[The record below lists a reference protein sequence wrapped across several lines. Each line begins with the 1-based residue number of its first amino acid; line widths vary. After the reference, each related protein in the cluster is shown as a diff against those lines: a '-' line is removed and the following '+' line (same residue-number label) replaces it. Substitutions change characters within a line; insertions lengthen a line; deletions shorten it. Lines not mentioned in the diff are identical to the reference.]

1 MIASKADKKF
11 IKYIILL
18 GGLSGYLI
26 NFYMFRSQ
34 LHDFG
39 DFIKAGELIWNQ
51 QDPYSQLM
59 YVNSPVSAV
68 YVYMFSKLF
77 FFLHFPIIIQVL
89 NVVGLYFFLNQVL
102 RPTPSNAIFLSF
114 ALLPF
119 LSPARALFANVQVTG
134 LVLGLLAFAISLSRR
149 SKPEFLIAIPM
160 WMAVELKP
168 HMALPII
175 LILVFERHIN
185 LKRITLLSSYV
196 VAAHTIVNLRF
207 GSLVDLIWIRKLMR
221 YSDSSY
227 KEGYEISYWKPLAI
241 YSGQVGFVKILSLTT
256 IIIFILCIIYFSLK
270 GKIDYAILMSLVF
283 PLQNSYLHL
292 YDLVPIALVLT
303 VLGLKN
309 KNVLAIV
316 PVLFLAQLFVL
327 KVLSQLITG
336 LFFFGYYLALTE
348 RRKNLIRNTAVLLV
362 TTGVAIGSYLMFN
375 GVSEELQI
383 VFTLVIPLT
392 ICLILIRNPMQGLLR
407 NDLSESDLAL
417 DAHKG
422 RSVRTDD
429 PQV

>member
-1 MIASKADKKF
+1 MIASKVDEKF
-11 IKYIILL
+11 LKYLVLL

-68 YVYMFSKLF
+68 YVYLLSKLF
-77 FFLHFPIIIQVL
+77 FFLHFPIFIQVL

-102 RPTPSNAIFLSF
+102 QPSLSNAIFLAF

-119 LSPARALFANVQVTG
+119 MSPARALIANVQVTG
-134 LVLGLLAFAISLSRR
+134 LVLGLLAFAIFLSRR

-168 HMALPII
+168 QMALPII
-175 LILVFERHIN
+175 LILVFERHLN
-185 LKRITLLSSYV
+185 LKRIALLSSYV
-196 VAAHTIVNLRF
+196 VAAHAIVSLRF
-207 GSLVDLIWIRKLMR
+207 GSQVDLNWIRKLMR

-227 KEGYEISYWKPLAI
+227 IEGYEISYWKPLAI
-241 YSGQVGFVKILSLTT
+241 YSGQEGLVKILSLTT
-256 IIIFILCIIYFSLK
+256 IIIFMLCIICFSLK
-270 GKIDYAILMSLVF
+270 GKIDYAILMSLLF

-309 KNVLAIV
+309 KNILAIV
-316 PVLFLAQLFVL
+316 PFLFLTQLFVL
-327 KVLSQLITG
+327 KVPSQLITG
-336 LFFFGYYLALTE
+336 LFFFAYFLVLTE
-348 RRKNLIRNTAVLLV
+348 RRKSLLRNTAVLLA
-362 TTGVAIGSYLMFN
+362 TTGVVIGSYLMFK

-383 VFTLVIPLT
+383 VFILVIPLT
-392 ICLILIRNPMQGLLR
+392 ICLILSRHQIQGLLR
-407 NDLSESDLAL
+407 NDFSKPDPAL
-417 DAHKG
+417 D
-422 RSVRTDD
+422 VL
-429 PQV
+429 